1 MLSSNAIIGMIIAL
15 VLNWGSFILISIRA
29 MKNNEFFED

>member
-1 MLSSNAIIGMIIAL
+1 MSTNAIIGMIISL
-15 VLNWGSFILISIRA
+15 VLNWGSCILISIKA